1 MNMASETDLEM
12 LEAYLDDALSASEVV
27 GLDRR
32 LITEPGLAA
41 ALQTVRGR
49 RAVRLALFKSHE
61 PDDAAAEK
69 FADMVIASARRSA
82 WHRKIARAS
91 RAAATLAAC
100 VLVGFAAGW
109 MGRGHGPAAPVA
121 SVGPHP
127 AKVEGHLVAHV
138 PKPGDTGGMYQVALT
153 DENGNVIAV
162 QKFNRVE
169 DARQFAD
176 DLGQYQAR
184 RQQVEEGRPMLISD
198 RF

>member
-1 MNMASETDLEM
+1 MASETDLEM

-32 LITEPGLAA
+32 LVTEPALAA
-41 ALQTVRGR
+41 AMQTMRGR

-61 PDDAAAEK
+61 PDEASAEK
-69 FADMVIASARRSA
+69 LAELVIASAHRSA
-82 WHRKIARAS
+82 WHRKVARVS
-91 RAAATLAAC
+91 RVVGMLAAC
-100 VLVGFAAGW
+100 MLVGFAAGW
-109 MGRGHGPAAPVA
+109 MGRGHGPAAPMA
-121 SVGPHP
+121 AGGPHP
-127 AKVEGHLVAHV
+127 AKAEGHLVAHV
-138 PKPGDTGGMYQVALT
+138 PKPGEAGGMYQVALT
-153 DENGNVIAV
+153 DENGNVIAI

-176 DLGQYQAR
+176 DLGQYEAR